1 MTKVWRPSSENIFDL
16 FNDLFSNKLSL
27 KLSIADYYSF
37 EIFLSLNL
45 SLIKVLSRLA
55 FSLYFSYKLSM
66 FKVICFINYSSLNSF
81 LSRKFIPYSFFRF
94 YNSAD
99 QKNIEQAS
107 PFCGNTRNVAHPSP
121 TLNGFFKDY
130 LGRGHTLYL
139 IVIHGRV

>member
-94 YNSAD
+94 YNSARRSLLRAFKS
-99 QKNIEQAS
+99 QISNIS
-107 PFCGNTRNVAHPSP
+107 F
-121 TLNGFFKDY
+121 LLDY
-130 LGRGHTLYL
+130 CNYFYSWVSLQFSTNNLKFLGSWKF
-139 IVIHGRV
+139 

>member
-94 YNSAD
+94 YNSARRSLLRAFKS
-99 QKNIEQAS
+99 QISNIS
-107 PFCGNTRNVAHPSP
+107 F
-121 TLNGFFKDY
+121 LFDY
-130 LGRGHTLYL
+130 CNYFYSWVSLQFSTNNLKFLGSWKF
-139 IVIHGRV
+139 

>member
-1 MTKVWRPSSENIFDL
+1 VTKVWRPSSENIFDL
-16 FNDLFSNKLSL
+16 FNDSFSNKLSL

-81 LSRKFIPYSFFRF
+81 LSRKFIPYCFFRF
-94 YNSAD
+94 YNSARRSLLRAFKS
-99 QKNIEQAS
+99 QISNIS
-107 PFCGNTRNVAHPSP
+107 F
-121 TLNGFFKDY
+121 LFDY
-130 LGRGHTLYL
+130 CNYFYSWVSLQFSTNNLKFLGSWKF
-139 IVIHGRV
+139 

>member
-81 LSRKFIPYSFFRF
+81 LSWKFIPYSFFRF
-94 YNSAD
+94 YNSARRSLLRAFKS
-99 QKNIEQAS
+99 QISNIS
-107 PFCGNTRNVAHPSP
+107 F
-121 TLNGFFKDY
+121 LLDY
-130 LGRGHTLYL
+130 CNYFYSWVSLQFSTNNLKFLGSWKF
-139 IVIHGRV
+139 

>member
-1 MTKVWRPSSENIFDL
+1 MNLFISFQILLQIRESIYRFVNLFLVPSY
-16 FNDLFSNKLSL
+16 LFSNKLSL

-94 YNSAD
+94 YNSARRSLLRAFKS
-99 QKNIEQAS
+99 QISNIS
-107 PFCGNTRNVAHPSP
+107 F
-121 TLNGFFKDY
+121 LFDY
-130 LGRGHTLYL
+130 CNYFYYYCNYYYFYY
-139 IVIHGRV
+139 